1 MSSLGTLCLRRRH
14 KIPKLELP
22 VQKLFQTQASHQKPQ
37 PTRPS
42 SPAGSSSLRLLAVRW
57 FPVMLNEDLLRFATF
72 TFSLS
77 SKSGKF
83 SCWSLGLDRWLPSHP
98 PVEVELVSSLPLEGG
113 WGRHPMCHFR
123 ELQRATTNL
132 VHLSASRPE
141 SFFFCHSKLS
151 VAAVFAWVT

>member
-1 MSSLGTLCLRRRH
+1 
-14 KIPKLELP
+14 
-22 VQKLFQTQASHQKPQ
+22 
-37 PTRPS
+37 
-42 SPAGSSSLRLLAVRW
+42 
-57 FPVMLNEDLLRFATF
+57 MLNEDLLRFATF

-141 SFFFCHSKLS
+141 SFFFVTQSCLLLQFLHELLNTADICVVFVGAGGFLQSLVSRVNTSKKSSCSTLPGE
-151 VAAVFAWVT
+151 VTQGYTKRVLFYTN